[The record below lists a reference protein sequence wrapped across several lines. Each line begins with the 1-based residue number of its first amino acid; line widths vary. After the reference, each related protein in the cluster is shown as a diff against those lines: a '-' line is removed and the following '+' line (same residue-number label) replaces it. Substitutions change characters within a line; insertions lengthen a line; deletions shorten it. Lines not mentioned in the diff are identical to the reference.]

1 MRVSSVS
8 GFNYNSKLRSKK
20 QVAKQQNQFANN
32 KDSVNFK
39 GVKGAAAG
47 TVGGLLWLGALS
59 LAAGPLLP
67 FTIGFTAMAA
77 GAGALAGHTIEEEF
91 NKDDD
96 DDDENKNG

>member
-1 MRVSSVS
+1 MRISSVS
-8 GFNYNSKLRSKK
+8 GYSYSSRLQSKK
-20 QVAKQQNQFANN
+20 QVAKQQNRFANN

-96 DDDENKNG
+96 EDDDNKNG